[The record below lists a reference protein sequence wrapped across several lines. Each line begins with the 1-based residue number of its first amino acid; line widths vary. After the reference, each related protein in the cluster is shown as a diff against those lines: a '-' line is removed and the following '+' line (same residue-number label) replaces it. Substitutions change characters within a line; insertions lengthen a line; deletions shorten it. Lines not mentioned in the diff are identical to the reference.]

1 MSVFRRRKV
10 VMGER
15 DFGMGPALEGLRS
28 RGYAP
33 RVVYDVGAADG
44 EWARFALK
52 VWSSARVVCFEPL
65 AERRTQLERLSG
77 SHAGRVQIVAAG
89 IGDTDGTLEIG
100 ITDAL
105 FDSSFAYAG
114 TRARTVPVRRLDSL
128 LAEGAIPPPEFV
140 KVDVQGYERRV
151 LDGAARAIANAD
163 LVLLECQ
170 FLPFCP
176 EMRTLDQ
183 TFAHMSALGF
193 IPYEFVDLLRRPLD
207 GAMGQC
213 DVLFARK
220 DHPLVSDLRWG
231 P

>member
-1 MSVFRRRKV
+1 
-10 VMGER
+10 MGER

-52 VWSSARVVCFEPL
+52 VWSAASIVCFEPL
-65 AERRTQLERLSG
+65 AERRAQLDALRAA
-77 SHAGRVQIVAAG
+77 HPGRVQIVPAG
-89 IGDTDGTLEIG
+89 IGDADATLEIG
-100 ITDAL
+100 ITESL

-114 TRARTVPVRRLDSL
+114 TRARAVPVRRLDSL
-128 LAEGAIPPPEFV
+128 LAEGTIPPPQFV

-151 LDGAARAIANAD
+151 LDGGGRAIANAD

-170 FLPFCP
+170 FLPFCAD
-176 EMRTLDQ
+176 MRTLDQ

-213 DVLFARK
+213 DVLFARRG
-220 DHPLVSDLRWG
+220 HPLVSDLRWAG
-231 P
+231 